1 MDGTAGDV
9 ADDLLGTHY
18 EELEYETTAGWQERI
33 GPGQYFVCGAPT
45 ERERRV
51 ESIAILLNANRG
63 YPAIMKN
70 PVGYPVWYPLEGRVV
85 DQGEVE
91 MLGLERFTEE
101 ELEGWDYINLLELD
115 LTGREDSRPIYA
127 VEQQLQHKTEWQDLG
142 YQRLNRVAG
151 AGPWGNKPRGTVM
164 VGFAYAPRGWL
175 EAHYHEIAIVRGKKR
190 GGAPDG
196 TNVDLTGLAGSKL
209 RTTGMLPPM
218 GKKTSL

>member
-1 MDGTAGDV
+1 MKIEFALPLRRIQWGIHWKGTS
-9 ADDLLGTHY
+9 
-18 EELEYETTAGWQERI
+18 
-33 GPGQYFVCGAPT
+33 
-45 ERERRV
+45 
-51 ESIAILLNANRG
+51 SIRT
-63 YPAIMKN
+63 K
-70 PVGYPVWYPLEGRVV
+70 WK
-85 DQGEVE
+85 
-91 MLGLERFTEE
+91 E
-101 ELEGWDYINLLELD
+101 ELEGWDHITLLKLD
-115 LTGREDSRPIYA
+115 LTGREDPRPIYA

-175 EAHYHEIAIVRGKKR
+175 EAHYHEIAIVRVKKR

-209 RTTGMLPPM
+209 RTTGMLPTM